1 MLVVHMS
8 YESFSST
15 GNYPDTMVLEG
26 ESWLLWSRPSYCR
39 YYRLCG
45 LDNSLSGDNLTEATF

>member
-8 YESFSST
+8 YEPFSST

-26 ESWLLWSRPSYCR
+26 ESWLLYT
-39 YYRLCG
+39 G
-45 LDNSLSGDNLTEATF
+45 LPHVGTIDFVGWIIL